1 MGNIVKKFGIHEMV
15 DEMKLQTR
23 HNTMGNSGIGHGQ
36 YDQNHKILRKRWY
49 EATTKLLSND
59 GLNELVD
66 FSARQ
71 IVENLE
77 LEMAKN
83 EAGIDPKRTFMSGSL
98 NVATSFMLNERFDF
112 NDYEQVMIM
121 NWIEV
126 RLCIIQISNHD
137 FRLFSTSLS
146 IFSLETFGRLYSPS
160 G

>member
-1 MGNIVKKFGIHEMV
+1 M
-15 DEMKLQTR
+15 
-23 HNTMGNSGIGHGQ
+23 
-36 YDQNHKILRKRWY
+36 RKRWY

-77 LEMAKN
+77 FEMAKN
-83 EAGIDPKRTFMSGSL
+83 KGAGIDPKRTFMSGSL

-112 NDYEQVMIM
+112 NDDEQVMIM

-126 RLCIIQISNHD
+126 RLYVIQVSINVLDYFQRVYQFFHWRHLGVFIPRVD
-137 FRLFSTSLS
+137 DTQKHTTKVVGTSATKSVL
-146 IFSLETFGRLYSPS
+146 
-160 G
+160 